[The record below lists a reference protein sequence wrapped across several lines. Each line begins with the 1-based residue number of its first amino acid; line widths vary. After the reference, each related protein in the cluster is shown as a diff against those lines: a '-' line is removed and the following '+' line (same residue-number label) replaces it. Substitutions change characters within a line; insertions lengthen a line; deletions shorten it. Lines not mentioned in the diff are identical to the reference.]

1 MFKSPIEYVNE
12 LIHSLMS
19 DIANAAFGWLS
30 IYLFSPTDLTRYP
43 YVSEAY
49 HIVLFISVTMGGVF
63 FIFNLF
69 KIIIDKVGG
78 YSQRGY
84 QEVIVK
90 TFLGGT
96 LAMLAPFLLK
106 DVLLPI
112 NNAIVEIF
120 LNKGIR
126 VETFSKFVSLPGA
139 GATSLLLAG
148 LCMAIIF
155 LLLAIQYVIR
165 TVELLI
171 LFIMSP
177 LAAWSIVNEEM
188 NIWSIWWRE
197 TIATVFTQSLQIMI
211 IWISFNSIGDA
222 ANLQD
227 FVIGFGYMVFCLT
240 GPSFL
245 RRFLYSTGAGRKA
258 VDAVGS
264 TGKAVMIRYVTMK
277 LVK

>member
-12 LIHSLMS
+12 LIHGLMS
-19 DIANAAFGWLS
+19 DIANAAFSWLS
-30 IYLFSPTDLTRYP
+30 IYLFAPTDLTRYP

-49 HIVLFISVTMGGVF
+49 HIVLMISVTIGGVF
-63 FIFNLF
+63 FVFNLI
-69 KIIIDKVGG
+69 KILVDKVGG

-96 LAMLAPFLLK
+96 VAMLAPFLLK
-106 DVLLPI
+106 DVFLPI

-126 VETFSKFVSLPGA
+126 VETFSKFVTIPGA

-177 LAAWSIVNEEM
+177 LAAWSLVNEEM

-211 IWISFNSIGDA
+211 IWISFNSMGDA
-222 ANLQD
+222 NTLQD
-227 FVIGFGYMVFCLT
+227 FVIGFGFMIFCLT

-258 VDAVGS
+258 ANAVGS
-264 TGKAVMIRYVTMK
+264 TGKTIILRYVTTKLMK
-277 LVK
+277 